1 MYSSLSFSWYSRGCF
16 QNGARRLQGQI
27 WSNKATVGCARAG
40 VSLPGWKKRGSGH
53 EQGKRTRLCE
63 VNKLL
68 DTIHYT
74 HIGSPTSVTLSV
86 LRFIS
91 CSYNILVFPHR
102 SLRCTL
108 AVYVLFPLIVLKF
121 VLPLS
126 SLSVHVIMPE
136 HTGSGV
142 RKRESDLCWTQR
154 LTYIYT
160 NNNCE
165 SWTDQIEKRF
175 CVCVYLLTLFCFH
188 MLHCL
193 CLHYLNQYK

>member
-108 AVYVLFPLIVLKF
+108 AVYCPKICPPSVFSFSARNYAGAYREWSEKEGKWF
-121 VLPLS
+121 VLNTKT
-126 SLSVHVIMPE
+126 H
-136 HTGSGV
+136 
-142 RKRESDLCWTQR
+142 
-154 LTYIYT
+154 IY
-160 NNNCE
+160 
-165 SWTDQIEKRF
+165 
-175 CVCVYLLTLFCFH
+175 L
-188 MLHCL
+188 
-193 CLHYLNQYK
+193 YK